1 MTPEE
6 INSFSRDYSRVSDT
20 NDILWIKFEYANY
33 EFYSWRIFLIAWC
46 NPKKIMSNLMQKK
59 QVKAQ
64 SELKLKSDVH
74 STPAVKSVSSYLSQT
89 IKSNEAKGQNI
100 QRIKM
105 LNTDKNQ
112 THQQK
117 RFMWK
122 SISVLIAFPRSSSR
136 YFQ

>member
-1 MTPEE
+1 
-6 INSFSRDYSRVSDT
+6 
-20 NDILWIKFEYANY
+20 
-33 EFYSWRIFLIAWC
+33 
-46 NPKKIMSNLMQKK
+46 MSNLMQKK

-117 RFMWK
+117 RFM
-122 SISVLIAFPRSSSR
+122 
-136 YFQ
+136 